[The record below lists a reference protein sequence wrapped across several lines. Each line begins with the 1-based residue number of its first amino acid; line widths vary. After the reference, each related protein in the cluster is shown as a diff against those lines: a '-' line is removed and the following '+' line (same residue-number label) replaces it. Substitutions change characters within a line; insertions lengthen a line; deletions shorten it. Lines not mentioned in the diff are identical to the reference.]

1 MLIAT
6 LQGCNH
12 KYPPSIQSTE
22 RSSEHRHLLY
32 VHFRRGSSMRF
43 RLTNESD
50 SNVGAA
56 YWTAAECNVA
66 IICACLPFLRPIVSR
81 LFPRFLSTN
90 SYNRYTRNP
99 TMSASRMTATR
110 MTARSHRQKV
120 ELYSQD
126 RDYGMYTI
134 DVKSGE
140 ASHDGALDG
149 IAVTTT
155 TMIQETSRNNDE
167 STSQRRLVV
176 DV

>member
-1 MLIAT
+1 MT
-6 LQGCNH
+6 
-12 KYPPSIQSTE
+12 
-22 RSSEHRHLLY
+22 
-32 VHFRRGSSMRF
+32 
-43 RLTNESD
+43 
-50 SNVGAA
+50 
-56 YWTAAECNVA
+56 
-66 IICACLPFLRPIVSR
+66 
-81 LFPRFLSTN
+81 
-90 SYNRYTRNP
+90 
-99 TMSASRMTATR
+99 ASRMTATR

-140 ASHDGALDG
+140 ASHDSALDG